1 MKLVNKNTW
10 KNNQALKVSQ
20 VDNVN
25 RAGYVPLDIQYES
38 MRLAGIKLDAIRD
51 AQYSYDLEAYLKS
64 GMSIEKFAA
73 DSSLKSPYLDKVD
86 LDDLYKSK
94 LEKYSTFKS
103 NEDRLQ
109 SLHKEYLKE
118 VELKKIKDEA
128 VNEYKRSL
136 ENKDQNV

>member
-25 RAGYVPLDIQYES
+25 RAGYVPLDIQYET

-51 AQYSYDLEAYLKS
+51 AQYSYDLESYLKS
-64 GMSIEKFAA
+64 GMSIEKFAV

-94 LEKYSTFKS
+94 LKKYNTFKS
-103 NEDRLQ
+103 NSERLQ
-109 SLHKEYLKE
+109 SLHEEYLKE
-118 VELKKIKDEA
+118 VELKKIRDEA

-136 ENKDQNV
+136 ENKDKNV